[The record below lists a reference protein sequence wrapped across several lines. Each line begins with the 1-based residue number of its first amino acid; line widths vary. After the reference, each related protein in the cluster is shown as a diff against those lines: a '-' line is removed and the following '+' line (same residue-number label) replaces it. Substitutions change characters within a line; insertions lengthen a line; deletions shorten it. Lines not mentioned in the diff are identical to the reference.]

1 MNNGYVKIFF
11 FVLILFVCLNDKV
24 LTTEYVAE
32 NAASYEP
39 TRPKAIR
46 IKITLSKKIPILE
59 NISETSASETVRPRK
74 RRRKGIRSKRIPYDP
89 SSPETTLSRTP
100 RYKITPFNAVLSKT
114 APSKTAPSEA
124 APSEAAPSEAPLF
137 EAEPSEAAPSE
148 AILTNPPSPSIAY
161 TPASSKLDRIYKKNK
176 HLLCTNPAETNKAAS
191 VMDEAVNLLKY
202 YATTNNGF
210 KYYSTTNSG
219 VNIYYRNNGNGSS
232 IEKCQFQI
240 SNPDKYDDIINI
252 LWDPNG
258 PRKFD
263 PSFINGKV
271 ARSYNRNLL
280 MVLKFYRNNML
291 LSERYFYALAKK
303 AHISEDTTIIVMSSG
318 NVNDHNHSSK
328 KGYANKVLGSI
339 NSFKTSVDFDNDVMS
354 GYYKRSFVNLSGYL
368 IKKEN
373 NHVNVTIVSSMEF
386 NAMIPLK
393 TFTRDADVEMLLNA
407 LSMQRYFNG
416 K

>member
-1 MNNGYVKIFF
+1 MNNEYVKIFF
-11 FVLILFVCLNDKV
+11 FVLILFACLNDKV

-39 TRPKAIR
+39 SRPKTIR
-46 IKITLSKKIPILE
+46 IKITLSKTIPTLE

-74 RRRKGIRSKRIPYDP
+74 RRHKRIRSKKIPYDP

-100 RYKITPFNAVLSKT
+100 QYKTTPFNAVLSKT
-114 APSKTAPSEA
+114 APSKTVPSKTAPY
-124 APSEAAPSEAPLF
+124 
-137 EAEPSEAAPSE
+137 EAAPSE
-148 AILTNPPSPSIAY
+148 AILTNPSSPPIPY
-161 TPASSKLDRIYKKNK
+161 TPTSSKSDRIYKKNK
-176 HLLCTNPAETNKAAS
+176 HLLCTNPAETDKATS

-219 VNIYYRNNGNGSS
+219 INIYYRNNGNGSS
-232 IEKCQFQI
+232 IEKCQFEI

-263 PSFINGKV
+263 PSFIHGKV

-318 NVNDHNHSSK
+318 NVNDHNPSSK
-328 KGYANKVLGSI
+328 KGYANRVLGSI

-373 NHVNVTIVSSMEF
+373 NHVNVTIVSSMDF
-386 NAMIPLK
+386 NAMIPFK
-393 TFTRDADVEMLLNA
+393 TFTRDANVEMLLNI
-407 LSMQRYFNG
+407 LPIQRYFNS